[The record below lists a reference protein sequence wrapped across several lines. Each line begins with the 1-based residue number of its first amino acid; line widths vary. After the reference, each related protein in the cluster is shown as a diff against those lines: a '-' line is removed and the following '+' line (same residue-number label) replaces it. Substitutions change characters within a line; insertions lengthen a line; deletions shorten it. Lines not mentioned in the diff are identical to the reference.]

1 MSDNS
6 ESSGFSFKNKFSNL
20 FSAVSSFFSSIFS
33 EEKEE
38 LVKSKQLADW
48 RMKTSEIFSRP
59 TTELPIHKDLPR
71 LAKKVIFAD
80 HRATLDSPDNRLPPD
95 PVSPL
100 EATADADVPIYDAV
114 VDFMWKAAF
123 ILCGGRKAADDLRNS
138 FKEVI
143 KADVALDVQ
152 SGALK
157 DFVAGLGE
165 EHPVARLLK
174 AVNQSIPAPAN
185 IEVHTKIMQS
195 LLFKDSQ
202 KKPWNVFVH
211 VEDGLVT
218 VEHVRVQTN
227 LNQQDVASFFEFTL
241 VTRLVFD
248 IELSALIGSDV
259 FVKGY
264 EFADTTTPDKKQ
276 SLEKIFKAAPKPA
289 QTKDFASPP
298 FSMAKVGVNII
309 Q

>member
-1 MSDNS
+1 MSIKS
-6 ESSGFSFKNKFSNL
+6 TFSN
-20 FSAVSSFFSSIFS
+20 FINAFSSFFSSIFS

-38 LVKSKQLADW
+38 KVKSKQLADW
-48 RMKTSEIFSRP
+48 RMKTSEIFARP
-59 TTELPIHKDLPR
+59 TDQLPIHKDLPR

-80 HRATLDSPDNRLPPD
+80 RRATLATPDLRLPPD

-100 EATADADVPIYDAV
+100 EQTADADVPIYDAV

-123 ILCGGRKAADDLRNS
+123 MLCGGRKAADELRDS
-138 FKEVI
+138 FKAAIHE
-143 KADVALDVQ
+143 DVELDVQ

-157 DFVAGLGE
+157 DFVTSLGE
-165 EHPVARLLK
+165 GHPVARLLK

-202 KKPWNVFVH
+202 RKPWNVFVH

-227 LNQQDVASFFEFTL
+227 LKQQDVESFFEFTL

-248 IELSALIGSDV
+248 IDLSSLIGADV
-259 FVKGY
+259 IVKEY
-264 EFADTTTPDKKQ
+264 EFAETTTPDKKQ
-276 SLEKIFKAAPKPA
+276 SLEKIFKAAPKPS
-289 QTKDFASPP
+289 QTKDFTDPP
-298 FSMAKVGVNII
+298 FSLAKVGVNII